1 MGYKIGVIEGDGIGP
16 EVISEALKVLKYV
29 CPDVEIV
36 PIQAGYTYFRRT
48 GKIIEDG
55 GLDKIRKLD
64 ATLKGPLMTPPGSG
78 TLRSVNVY
86 LRRSLDL
93 YANIRPFTSYREISL
108 HRGFNFVIIRENTEG
123 LYAGIEGRFK
133 NQAFSVKAVSREG
146 SERIVR
152 LAVEYARSRGY
163 RKLTAVH
170 KANILKESDGLFRE
184 VFWEVINDCRGLTG
198 EELFV
203 DAAAYWMVK
212 DPKRFQVIVT
222 PNLYGDILSD
232 LAAGLTGSLGLCG
245 SAQIG
250 ERVAVFEPVHGTAP
264 DIAGKGIA
272 NPLSAIMSTA
282 LMLEY
287 LGMKHSDPIA
297 LNASMKIENAVKSI
311 VEAGECL
318 TPDLGGASKTS
329 DVGDALVRELEG
341 S

>member
-1 MGYKIGVIEGDGIGP
+1 
-16 EVISEALKVLKYV
+16 
-29 CPDVEIV
+29 
-36 PIQAGYTYFRRT
+36 
-48 GKIIEDG
+48 
-55 GLDKIRKLD
+55 
-64 ATLKGPLMTPPGSG
+64 MTPPGSG
-78 TLRSVNVY
+78 TLRSINVY
-86 LRRSLDL
+86 LRKSLDL
-93 YANIRPFTSYREISL
+93 YANIRPFTSYRGISL
-108 HRGFNFVIIRENTEG
+108 HEGFNFVIVRENTEG

-152 LAVEYARSRGY
+152 LAVDYARSRGY
-163 RKLTAVH
+163 RKLTVVH

-184 VFWEVINDCRGLTG
+184 VFWEVVNGYEGLIS

-250 ERVAVFEPVHGTAP
+250 EGVAVFEPVHGTAP
-264 DIAGKGIA
+264 DIAGKGVA
-272 NPLSAIMSTA
+272 NPLSAIMSSA

-287 LGMKHSDPIA
+287 LGTRHSDPAA
-297 LNASMKIENAVKSI
+297 LNASEKIRRAVKSL
-311 VEAGECL
+311 VEAGEVL
-318 TPDLGGASKTS
+318 TPDLGGSSRTS
-329 DVGDALVRELEG
+329 DVGDALVRKLTG